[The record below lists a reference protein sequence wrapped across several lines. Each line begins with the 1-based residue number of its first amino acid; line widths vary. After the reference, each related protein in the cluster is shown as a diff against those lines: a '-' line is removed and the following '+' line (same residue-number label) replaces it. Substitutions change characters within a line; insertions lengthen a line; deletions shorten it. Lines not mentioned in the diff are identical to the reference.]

1 MKTIAIIAP
10 MGGAGRTTMTAALA
24 ALLAERGHAT
34 LALEC
39 DPRNLLGLHF
49 GMPEAPENGLAAAM
63 LDEAGDAWAA
73 TGMRSEEGVLFIPW
87 GDGMR
92 IAPDGDDAV
101 LRRLLTQPRWLRE
114 RLAQV
119 DLPADAVALI
129 DTPAWPA
136 PQVTLAL
143 AAADL
148 ALVLVPPE
156 PEACATLARL
166 RLALLQAGVPAVFAA
181 TRVQAARQLHADV
194 LALLRATLGDAMLPY
209 QVHLDVGLPEALA
222 RGENFCK
229 STPHSQAAHDIQGI
243 AAWLSRWIA
252 DRVAEELAQQAAGG
266 GDRRRGARA

>member
-1 MKTIAIIAP
+1 MKTIAIVAP
-10 MGGAGRTTMTAALA
+10 LGGAGRTTMTAALSS
-24 ALLAERGHAT
+24 LLAARGHAA

-49 GMPEAPENGLAAAM
+49 GMAEPPVSGLVTAIHGN
-63 LDEAGDAWAA
+63 AGGDWARA
-73 TGMRSEEGVLFIPW
+73 GMCSDDGVLFVPW
-87 GDGMR
+87 GDGMSLG
-92 IAPDGDDAV
+92 AEGDNATV
-101 LRRLLTQPRWLRE
+101 RELLARPQWLHE

-119 DLPADAVALI
+119 DLPEDAVALI

-166 RLALLQAGVPAVFAA
+166 RQALRLADVPAVFVA

-194 LALLRATLGDAMLPY
+194 LALLRATLGDALLPY
-209 QVHLDVGLPEALA
+209 QVHLDVGVPEALA
-222 RGENFCK
+222 RGENFCS
-229 STPHSQAAHDIQGI
+229 STPHSQAAHDMQGI

-252 DRVAEELAQQAAGG
+252 ERVVAETASRAET
-266 GDRRRGARA
+266 RRGARA